1 MAYLENLLQRWPEW
15 RDFILGKLV
24 EWATSPKFYG
34 QAGAIVLC
42 FLLAPPLAAFIRKR
56 LLALKLGEQGPAL
69 IRRAGRLVESLA
81 DLMRPLVLVMLLA
94 IAATVA
100 DAALGASWLVRLAQ
114 SAVLVWL
121 LYEAINRY
129 ITHPIL
135 RTAAIWVGIP
145 VATLQV
151 FGWYDDVIRFLDSIS
166 ISVGNIRLSLY
177 FIIKAGIFG
186 AAFFW
191 IGRVTSE
198 AGRNAI
204 QRQETLDRGLREL
217 ATRLFE
223 IVLYVVIF
231 LLLLQVLGV
240 DLTALAI
247 LGGAIGVGLGF
258 GLQQI
263 AANFISGIIVLVE
276 RSIVVGDY
284 VELEDGKAGIVKQIN
299 IRSTVLE
306 TFDGKEIVVPNERFI
321 TQRFVNWTHD
331 DPRQRYEV
339 EFMVSYDTDLHAVPP
354 IIEQAVLKHPR
365 VLREP
370 EMPDC
375 ELRGFADHGVKFAVE
390 FWVEGVDDGPNKF
403 SSDVLFLVWDA
414 LKENGIRIPYP
425 RQEVVLLGT
434 ADQAVGQGA

>member
-1 MAYLENLLQRWPEW
+1 MAYLEDLLLRWPEW
-15 RDFILGKLV
+15 RDLILNRLL

-42 FLLAPPLAAFIRKR
+42 FLLAPPLAAFLKRR
-56 LLALKLGEQGPAL
+56 LLALKLSETGPAL
-69 IRRAGRLVESLA
+69 IRRAGRLVESLT
-81 DLMRPLVLVMLLA
+81 DLMRPIVLVALLA
-94 IAATVA
+94 VAATVA

-135 RTAAIWVGIP
+135 RSAAIWVGIP

-166 ISVGNIRLSLY
+166 FSVGNIRLSLY

-204 QRQETLDRGLREL
+204 QRQESLDRGVREL

-223 IVLYVVIF
+223 IALYVVIF

-247 LGGAIGVGLGF
+247 LGGAVGVGLGF

-263 AANFISGIIVLVE
+263 AANFISGIIVLLE

-339 EFMVSYDTDLHAVPP
+339 EFTVAYDTDLHAVPP
-354 IIEQAVLKHPR
+354 IIEKAVLKHPR

-375 ELRGFADHGVKFAVE
+375 ELRAFGDHGVKFAVE
-390 FWVEGVDDGPNKF
+390 FWVKGLDDGPNKF

-425 RQEVVLLGT
+425 RREVVLLNDAARKT
-434 ADQAVGQGA
+434 PRT